1 MIVGAEAKPGNLR
14 LTLRLSQALEI
25 RKDEAERMLEL
36 ERADRSPSREVG
48 RIAQR
53 LTGVAAFGDRG
64 KIENGERDHRMTM
77 LTADRASGH
86 REPGN
91 PPSGSPSSVP

>member
-1 MIVGAEAKPGNLR
+1 VPFKTPC
-14 LTLRLSQALEI
+14 TI
-25 RKDEAERMLEL
+25 RRT
-36 ERADRSPSREVG
+36 RRREVE

-86 REPGN
+86 RESGN
-91 PPSGSPSSVP
+91 PSSGSPSPVP